1 MSGPS
6 PEALRPVAA
15 WSVPL
20 SAILLAAWIG
30 AALYFSIVVT
40 RAAFAVLPT
49 RTLAGALVGQTL
61 PVLYD
66 TGMLVGTILVVSAS
80 MSPTGIARSTSLL
93 GGVVIV
99 GLTAV
104 ARFLILTRIAR
115 LRLAL
120 PSAIESL
127 PVDDP
132 SRRAFGQLHAMSV
145 GALGLAMLAGL
156 VVVIVLSRSL
166 TIVAHD

>member
-1 MSGPS
+1 MSRPS
-6 PEALRPVAA
+6 PEALRPVAG
-15 WSVPL
+15 WPVPL

-40 RAAFAVLPT
+40 RAAFAVLPS

-80 MSPTGIARSTSLL
+80 MSPTGIARSTSVL